1 MYAVIDEN
9 EEEFRKEALLERGFR
24 ADFRPSVFTG
34 KCLGRELAER
44 ILKEK
49 DGEVDRPAPVVLLR
63 ADRASKTLPAELA
76 ASGVSFED
84 RPVYSLCPVSPD
96 GAVRTW
102 DERTEDKKTVC
113 RTGTAVFLSALGAK
127 AYLMDH
133 GLSAE
138 TALYAIGPVT
148 AEKVRSMTGRV
159 PRTPGE
165 YTVEALAD
173 LIASDRKN

>member
-1 MYAVIDEN
+1 
-9 EEEFRKEALLERGFR
+9 
-24 ADFRPSVFTG
+24 
-34 KCLGRELAER
+34 
-44 ILKEK
+44 
-49 DGEVDRPAPVVLLR
+49 
-63 ADRASKTLPAELA
+63 
-76 ASGVSFED
+76 
-84 RPVYSLCPVSPD
+84 
-96 GAVRTW
+96 
-102 DERTEDKKTVC
+102 
-113 RTGTAVFLSALGAK
+113 
-127 AYLMDH
+127 MDH